1 MNVLVFNCG
10 SSSLKYKLISMPD
23 NIELAGGEAQRVG
36 PPTAQP
42 PCVIHRTDG
51 HEETFQVDM
60 PDHAVAFEEVMKIL
74 KRTPQ
79 LQPDVVG
86 HRLVHGGAIFK
97 NHAIVNEKVLEEL
110 QTTKS
115 LAPLHNP
122 PAITLVEACCK
133 LYPDLPQVLV
143 FDTAYHSTIPEYA
156 RVYALPEYIRNDLGI
171 RKYGFHGTSHQ
182 YVANETAN
190 FLSIP
195 IEKFNA
201 VSCHLG
207 SGGASLCAIVNGKS
221 IDNTMGH
228 SPLQGL
234 IMSTRCGDLGAAVVM
249 QLIAK
254 NVGNWRSV
262 EKLLNKQ
269 SGVLGISGSTGD
281 IRDVVEAVSKQGD
294 ESKMNETLHAYIWR
308 IKKYLGSYLTAVASA
323 AGKQADAIIF
333 TDTIG
338 ETVPL
343 VRWGICSD
351 MECFGIIID
360 ADRNEKASKLPADLA
375 TNDSQVRI
383 LAIQTNEELA
393 IAKYTYAIMTTGEN
407 DIESK
412 GGAA

>member
-10 SSSLKYKLISMPD
+10 SSSLKYKLISMPEK
-23 NIELAGGEAQRVG
+23 IELAGGEAQRVG

-156 RVYALPEYIRNDLGI
+156 RVYALPGYIRNDLGI

-269 SGVLGISGSTGD
+269 SGILGISGSTGD
-281 IRDVVEAVSKQGD
+281 IRDIVEAVSKQVD

>member
-10 SSSLKYKLISMPD
+10 SSSLKYKLINMPD
-23 NIELAGGEAQRVG
+23 SIELAGGEAQRVG

-42 PCVIHRTDG
+42 PCIIHRTG
-51 HEETFQVDM
+51 GTEETFHVDM

-97 NHAIVNEKVLEEL
+97 NHAVVNKKVFEEL
-110 QTTKS
+110 QTTKT

-122 PAITLVEACCK
+122 PAITLVDACRK
-133 LYPDLPQVLV
+133 LYPDLSQVLV

-156 RVYALPEYIRNDLGI
+156 RTYALPEYLRNDLGI

-182 YVANETAN
+182 YVAGEAAK
-190 FLSIP
+190 FLNIP
-195 IEKFNA
+195 TEKLNA

-234 IMSTRCGDLGAAVVM
+234 IMSTRCGDLDASVVM
-249 QLIAK
+249 QLVAK
-254 NVGNWRSV
+254 NVGHWQSV

-281 IRDVVEAVSKQGD
+281 IRDVVETISRQTD
-294 ESKMNETLHAYIWR
+294 ETKMNETLQAYMWR
-308 IKKYLGSYLTAVASA
+308 IKKYLGSYLAAVASA
-323 AGKQADAIIF
+323 AGKQADTIIF

-351 MECFGIIID
+351 MKNLGVIIN
-360 ADRNEKASKLPADLA
+360 ADRNEKVSQMPADLA
-375 TNDSQVRI
+375 TDDSKVRI
-383 LAIQTNEELA
+383 LAVQTNEELA
-393 IAKYTYAIMTTGEN
+393 IAEYTYAIMTNSEN
-407 DIESK
+407 KIEAK

>member
-10 SSSLKYKLISMPD
+10 SSSLKYKLINMPD
-23 NIELAGGEAQRVG
+23 SIELAGGEAQRVG
-36 PPTAQP
+36 PPTAHT
-42 PCVIHRTDG
+42 PCIIHRTG
-51 HEETFQVDM
+51 GTEETFHVDM

-79 LQPDVVG
+79 LQPDTVG

-97 NHAIVNEKVLEEL
+97 NHAVVNKKVFEEL
-110 QTTKS
+110 QTTKT

-122 PAITLVEACCK
+122 PAITLVDACRK
-133 LYPDLPQVLV
+133 LYPDLSQVLV

-156 RVYALPEYIRNDLGI
+156 RTYALPEYLRNDLGI

-182 YVANETAN
+182 YVAGEAAK
-190 FLSIP
+190 FLNIP
-195 IEKFNA
+195 TEKLNA

-234 IMSTRCGDLGAAVVM
+234 IMSTRCGDLDASVVM
-249 QLIAK
+249 QLVAK
-254 NVGNWRSV
+254 NVGHWQSV

-281 IRDVVEAVSKQGD
+281 IRDVVETISRQTD
-294 ESKMNETLHAYIWR
+294 ETKMNETLQAYMWR
-308 IKKYLGSYLTAVASA
+308 IKKYLGSYLAAVASA
-323 AGKQADAIIF
+323 AGKQADTIIF

-351 MECFGIIID
+351 MKNLGVIIN
-360 ADRNEKASKLPADLA
+360 ADRNEKVSQMPADLA
-375 TNDSQVRI
+375 TDDSKVRI
-383 LAIQTNEELA
+383 LAVQTNEELA
-393 IAKYTYAIMTTGEN
+393 IAEYTYAIMTNSEN
-407 DIESK
+407 KIEAK